1 MPVVTQKPRAYKK
14 QTEEGLQK
22 RLCNYIARTYG
33 EAIFFAD
40 GSGVKMSDTK
50 RMSMTSMRSRGDR
63 IPDLIIDF
71 PSRGYHGARFEVKP
85 EGTVIYKRDGTLRK
99 QPYVRRFKNG
109 TVKRGDHLAEQAAT
123 LEKYN
128 KLGYFARFIIGY
140 EDGVRKI
147 DYYFANENASLF

>member
-1 MPVVTQKPRAYKK
+1 MATATYTPKVYKK
-14 QTEEGLQK
+14 QTEENVQR
-22 RLCNYIARTYG
+22 RLCNYIKRRYP

-50 RMSMTSMRSRGDR
+50 RIAMTAMRSHGDR

-85 EGTVIYKRDGTLRK
+85 EGTVIYNKDGTLRK
-99 QPYVRRFKNG
+99 QSYVRRFKNG
-109 TVKRGDHLAEQAAT
+109 TIKRGDHLAEQAAT
-123 LEKYN
+123 LQKYN
-128 KLGYFARFIIGY
+128 DQGYFARFIIGY
-140 EDGVRKI
+140 DDGVRKI